1 MNQKELFWISI
12 TVFLTIFA
20 WMLVDIYRVKTQTT
34 VESGF
39 RSLQTVDFKIK
50 ADILR
55 MLKEKTP

>member
-20 WMLVDIYRVKTQTT
+20 WMLVDIYRVKTQTN
-34 VESGF
+34 VESGL

-50 ADILR
+50 ADVLKI
-55 MLKEKTP
+55 LKEKTP